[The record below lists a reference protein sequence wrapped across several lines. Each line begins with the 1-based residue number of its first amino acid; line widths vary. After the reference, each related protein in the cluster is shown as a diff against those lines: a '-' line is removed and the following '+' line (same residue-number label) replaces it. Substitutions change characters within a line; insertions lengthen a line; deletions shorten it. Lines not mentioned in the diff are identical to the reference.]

1 MLLALT
7 IIGQI
12 LPFLSQAIGNK
23 WVDLGE
29 VIEKAIETLWTA
41 YKAGNVTNEVL
52 VSVQQLQAILQAV
65 QNDTNAD
72 PAKLAMAEEL
82 AGIVAASITGL
93 QAAEAGADPADL
105 PIPPEVV

>member
-52 VSVQQLQAILQAV
+52 VSLQQLEAVLTAIE
-65 QNDTNAD
+65 NDTGVD
-72 PAKLAMAEEL
+72 PNKLALAVEI
-82 AGIVAASITGL
+82 AGIVTAAITGL
-93 QAAEAGADPADL
+93 QAAEAGADPANL
-105 PIPPEVV
+105 PIPPAIN